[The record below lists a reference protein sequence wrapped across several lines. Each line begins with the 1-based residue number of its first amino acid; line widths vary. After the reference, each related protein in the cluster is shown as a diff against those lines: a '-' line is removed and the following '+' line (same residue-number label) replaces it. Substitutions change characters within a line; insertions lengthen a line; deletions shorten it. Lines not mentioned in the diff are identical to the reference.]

1 MELTTYPLNDRDYDA
16 QDAELFHCTRTSGIF
31 DGDDFACTVNGA
43 DNNVTVGIGIGWIR
57 NSRFSGKVIA
67 LKNVLTLDMGVA
79 DTTYPRIDAV
89 VIRFDANAD
98 GTDIVV
104 KHGQAAEK
112 PEPPEVVKTESV
124 YELHLCHVRRE
135 AGATSI
141 PVSALTDLRQNRAYC
156 GLMQDDVTPKEGA
169 IDAGSLPVVPMS
181 KGGTGAQNGADGL
194 KNLLAAGY
202 MVASGFQIVASV
214 EDIPADAPVNAIFF
228 VPEED

>member
-1 MELTTYPLNDRDYDA
+1 MDLTTYPLNDADYDA
-16 QDAELFHCTRTSGIF
+16 RDAELFHCTRTSGIF

-67 LKNVLTLDMGVA
+67 LKNALTLDMGVA
-79 DTTYPRIDAV
+79 DITYARIDAV
-89 VIRFDANAD
+89 VIRFDANAN
-98 GTDIVV
+98 GTNVVV
-104 KHGQAAEK
+104 KHGQAAENPK
-112 PEPPEVVKTESV
+112 PPEVVQTESV
-124 YELHLCHVRRE
+124 YELHIYHVRRE

-141 PVSALTDLRQNRAYC
+141 PVSALTDIRQNRVYC

-181 KGGTGAQNGADGL
+181 KGGTEAKNGADGL

-202 MVASGFQIVASV
+202 MVASSYQIVGSV
-214 EDIPADAPVNAIFF
+214 EDIPEDAPVNAVFF
-228 VPEED
+228 VPEE